1 MRQTLVLDVVGLA
14 PKLLPYAPNLAALAA
29 RGGMRPLRTITPA
42 VTCSVQST
50 FTTGLLPSGHGCV
63 ANGWYFRDLSEIW
76 LWRQSNKLV
85 AGREDLGRGQEA
97 RPEPSPA
104 PSCSGGT
111 TCTRSADFAVT
122 PRPQYPADGRKL
134 PDVHTEPAELRD
146 ELQGRLGTFPLFQL
160 LGSARQPDLSTR
172 LDRPSRRCTSGRPA
186 SPPCPWSTCPTW
198 TTTCSGSGPI
208 IRRSPRRSAAVD
220 AACEPLIAAA
230 EKAGAAVIVLS
241 EYGITEVS
249 GPVHINRAL
258 REAGL
263 LRVRH
268 EQMGEQLDA
277 GASEAFAVADHQV
290 AHVYV
295 RRPERVAEVAA
306 LIAQLDGVESVWTGE
321 ERRARGLDH
330 PRSGEIVAVSRAD
343 RWFTY
348 YYWLDDGSAP
358 DYART
363 VDIHRK
369 PGYDPVELFVD
380 PGIPL
385 PGLKVAWT
393 LLKRKL
399 GFRSLLDVISLD
411 AGLVR
416 GSHGRPTDDSDEGPL
431 FISSEAEHL
440 PATPHVEA
448 TEVKDLVLRHLFGAL
463 RLSYPGPSAA
473 AGA

>member
-14 PKLLPYAPNLAALAA
+14 PRLLPYAPNLAALAA

-63 ANGWYFRDLSEIW
+63 ANGWYFRDLSEVW

-85 AGREDLGRGQEA
+85 QGEKIWEA
-97 RPEPSPA
+97 AKKRDASF
-104 PSCSGGT
+104 
-111 TCTRSADFAVT
+111 TCAKLFWWFNMYGSADFAVT

-134 PDVHTEPAELRD
+134 PDVHTEPPDLRG
-146 ELQGRLGTFPLFQL
+146 ELQGQLGTFPLFNFWGPRANLISTDWIARSALHVWETRRPTLSLVYLPHLDYDLQR
-160 LGSARQPDLSTR
+160 LGPDH
-172 LDRPSRRCTSGRPA
+172 PKIA
-186 SPPCPWSTCPTW
+186 EEV
-198 TTTCSGSGPI
+198 
-208 IRRSPRRSAAVD
+208 AAVD
-220 AACEPLIAAA
+220 AACEPLLAAA
-230 EKAGAAVIVLS
+230 ERAGAAVIVLS

-263 LRVRH
+263 LQVRP
-268 EQMGEQLDA
+268 ERMGEQLDA

-306 LIAQLDGVESVWTGE
+306 LIAGIEGVEAVWTGE
-321 ERRARGLDH
+321 EKRAHGLDH

-343 RWFTY
+343 RWFSY

-380 PGIPL
+380 PTL
-385 PGLKVAWT
+385 RMPGLKVAWT
-393 LLKRKL
+393 LAKRKL
-399 GFRSLLDVISLD
+399 GFRSLLDVIGLD
-411 AGLVR
+411 AALVR
-416 GSHGRPTDDSDEGPL
+416 GSHGRPTDDADAGPL
-431 FISSEAEHL
+431 FITGDPQHL
-440 PATPHVEA
+440 P
-448 TEVKDLVLRHLFGAL
+448 
-463 RLSYPGPSAA
+463 PGPDIAA
-473 AGA
+473 TDVKGTILKHVFD